1 MLLESPWGGPTA
13 SVLIEDEV
21 LNRVSPFRQLKAD
34 APEAGGIFLGY
45 RRGEHIHVVDATVPA
60 PKDIC
65 SRYSFIRQDPI
76 HQTEATQG
84 WQRSDGR
91 LGYLGDWH
99 THPEPQPSPSSL
111 DLHEWRKLCR
121 SQQDVMLF
129 AILGTRDW
137 WFGAGRGSRITR
149 AYKR

>member
-1 MLLESPWGGPTA
+1 MLLENPWGGPA
-13 SVLIEDEV
+13 AGVLIEDEV
-21 LNRVSPFRQLKAD
+21 LHRVATFRQLKAD

-60 PKDIC
+60 PRDI
-65 SRYSFIRQDPI
+65 RRRFSFTRQDPT
-76 HQTEATQG
+76 HQTKATQG

-91 LGYLGDWH
+91 LDYLGDWH

-121 SQQDVMLF
+121 SQRDAMLF

-137 WFGAGRGSRITR
+137 WFGAGRGSRVMR
-149 AYKR
+149 AYER